1 MNNVVG
7 LFPSAASAASAAPAA
22 PAPTTEKVQ
31 YRASALAEAAAELT
45 RQAAELAAGR
55 ATTIHPD
62 WVDIVEG
69 YLIEWRL
76 LHPEEFAA
84 D

>member
-1 MNNVVG
+1 MDNVIELVPG
-7 LFPSAASAASAAPAA
+7 ASAAPAA
-22 PAPTTEKVQ
+22 PAATTTEEVQ
-31 YRASALAEAAAELT
+31 YLTSALAEAAAELA
-45 RQAAELAAGR
+45 RQAAEVAAGR
-55 ATTIHPD
+55 SNTIHPD

-69 YLIEWRL
+69 YLIEWRI